1 MNIPFVRCG
10 LITLLIGSLAGC
22 DGDSHKNAQLRTVHA
37 SPDAPRVDILANNS
51 KIAEASYTEATAFRS
66 IEAGNTTIR
75 LDVNGAQ
82 PPVTALTA
90 AANLERNK
98 FYTVFAANRV
108 AALEALTVVDD
119 GNAPA
124 SGSAKL
130 RVVHAAPGA
139 PEVDVY
145 VTTPTQ
151 DLNDASVTPTL
162 TFAFKAII
170 PANGARALEVP
181 AGSYRIRVTPKGDKA
196 SVVYDSGS
204 VAIAAGADLLLA
216 AVQEDSATNPAP
228 ISLLLLPRT
237 GASSVAQD
245 ARAQVR
251 VAHFSPNTPRVDVY
265 LRAPT
270 AALGAQNL
278 VVPDAIFGA
287 FSNFLPVEAGSYRA
301 SAALD
306 GQTTEAIGLDATLAA
321 GQDVSVF
328 ALGLNGSAGA
338 QALRLAA
345 YPDDLSTPASGK
357 AKLRVIHLSPD
368 APAVDVVALSGSG
381 TIASRLI
388 ENLAFPNAT
397 AQYLPL
403 DPGTYTVAVVPAG
416 QSSPILPSNAGIA
429 ITLAAGEIRTA
440 VAIGCLST
448 TGTCAGGSPFSLAL
462 LSDN

>member
-1 MNIPFVRCG
+1 MKNPFVRFG
-10 LITLLIGSLAGC
+10 LLTLLIGSLAGC
-22 DGDSHKNAQLRTVHA
+22 DGDSHKNAQLRAVHA

-51 KIAEASYTEATAFRS
+51 KIAEASYAEATTFRS
-66 IEAGNTTIR
+66 IETGNTTIR
-75 LDVNGAQ
+75 LDVNGTQ
-82 PPVTALTA
+82 PSVTALTA
-90 AANLERNK
+90 AVNLERNK
-98 FYTVFAANRV
+98 LYTVFAANRV

-119 GNAPA
+119 GNAPV

-145 VTTPTQ
+145 VTAPTQ
-151 DLNDASVTPTL
+151 DLSDASVTPTL
-162 TFAFKAII
+162 TFGFKTIV
-170 PANGARALEVP
+170 PANGMRALEVP
-181 AGSYRIRVTPKGDKA
+181 AGDYRIRVTPKDDKA

-204 VAIAAGADLLLA
+204 VPIAAGADLLVA
-216 AVQEDSATNPAP
+216 AVQEDSAASPAP
-228 ISLLLLPRT
+228 ISLLFLPRT

-251 VAHFSPNTPRVDVY
+251 VAHFSPNTPTVDVY

-278 VVPDAIFGA
+278 AVPDAVFGA

-301 SAALD
+301 SVALD

-328 ALGLNGSAGA
+328 AVGLNGSAGA
-338 QALRLAA
+338 QVLRLAA
-345 YPDDLSTPASGK
+345 YPDDLSAPATGK

-368 APAVDVVALSGSG
+368 APAVDVVALSSG
-381 TIASRLI
+381 GVIASRLI

-403 DPGTYTVAVVPAG
+403 DPGTYTIAVVPAG
-416 QSSPILPSNAGIA
+416 QSTPILPSNTGVT
-429 ITLAAGEIRTA
+429 ITLAAGEIRSA
-440 VAIGCLST
+440 VAIGCVST
-448 TGTCAGGSPFSLAL
+448 TGACAGGSPFSLAL
-462 LSDN
+462 LNDN